1 MAFEVRKIDPL
12 DLQPRKAVGLNI
24 PFRSKDVFTSNY
36 TTREAIKNN
45 LINFFLTGRGE
56 RYLNPLFGAGIRNM
70 LFENITQDKLNEIQ
84 NLVITA
90 LDLYFPKVEPK
101 DIQVGSDADRNL
113 VSFYMSYQ
121 IKDTGID
128 DELLI
133 NVAV

>member
-90 LDLYFPKVEPK
+90 LDLYFPKVGL
-101 DIQVGSDADRNL
+101 DWRVCGHWW
-113 VSFYMSYQ
+113 YW
-121 IKDTGID
+121 
-128 DELLI
+128 
-133 NVAV
+133 